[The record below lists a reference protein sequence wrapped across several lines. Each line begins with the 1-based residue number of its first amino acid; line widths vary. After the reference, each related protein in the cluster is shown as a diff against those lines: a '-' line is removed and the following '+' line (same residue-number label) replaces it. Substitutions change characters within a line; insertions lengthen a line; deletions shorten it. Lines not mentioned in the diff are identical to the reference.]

1 MKAKNSIKKD
11 LSWVHDDTDELLMA
25 ILHLDNIAEAR
36 AFFRDLLSVREIND
50 LANRWKIAR
59 MLHVKVSY
67 QNIQRTLGVS
77 SASVARTQRTL
88 MRGVGGYQIILR
100 KMDEKYHK

>member
-1 MKAKNSIKKD
+1 MKSEKRSPKEA
-11 LSWVHDDTDELLMA
+11 SWVNDDTDELLMA
-25 ILHLDNIAEAR
+25 ILHLENIAEAR
-36 AFFRDLLSVREIND
+36 AFFRDLLTLSEMTD
-50 LANRWKIAR
+50 LANRWKVAR

-67 QNIQRTLGVS
+67 KNIQRALGIS

-100 KMDEKYHK
+100 KLKEKYQK